1 MDYSNQK
8 DKSLFFKVTGKMHQI
23 FADTIIYIECAGSI
37 SSIHLLDQNKCI
49 HCCAPLKDIEDRLD
63 GLNFYRINR
72 NTLLNLRYF
81 TKFVSGKKRI
91 IQILNGEELKVSRR
105 SWQELRNML
114 NQ

>member
-1 MDYSNQK
+1 MDYTNQK
-8 DKSLFFKVTGKMHQI
+8 SRSLFFNEKGKVHQ
-23 FADTIIYIECAGSI
+23 ALVDTIIYIECTGSI

-49 HCCAPLKDIEDRLD
+49 HCCEPLKDIEERLD

-81 TKFVSGKKRI
+81 SKFVSGEKRL

-105 SWQELRNML
+105 RWQEIRNML
-114 NQ
+114 KQ